1 MMNKFLLTPLLIV
14 AGMLTIDAQNST
26 SKNFGPDIQRCSTVE
41 YEQIMLERDPQTMT
55 SRETNELVTQLIE
68 QKKLQR
74 TNNEIQDETNV
85 LTIPVVVHVI
95 HNGDAYGLNENI
107 KDEQV
112 LSQIDVL
119 NEDFRRLIGS
129 PGFNSNPIG
138 ADVEI
143 EFCLAKR
150 DPDDQPTT
158 GINRVQLSAANYN
171 SIQSVENIKPFTIW
185 DPNKYMNIW
194 VVNLGGGLLG
204 YAQFPNNSPGQAFTD
219 GVVIG
224 HKYFGSRTKFPLG
237 TYSSPYDKGRTL
249 THEAGH
255 YFGLIHIWGDNSNC
269 VVNATDSAQDFCP
282 DTPAASQDNG
292 GCPFVDSCPVSP
304 GNDMVENYMDYT
316 NDACMNIFTLNQ
328 KTRMRTYLTT
338 FNRRQQLLTALSCQE
353 VLSTPAFEMLQG
365 INLYPNPTQNLLNIQ
380 VNNSNLIPES
390 YVVYNTLGQRMITK
404 AIESNLDLSID
415 TSNFTNGVY
424 FIQITREGESK
435 TLQFVKN

>member
-1 MMNKFLLTPLLIV
+1 MNKFILTSLLIATGV
-14 AGMLTIDAQNST
+14 LTINAQNSP
-26 SKNFGPDIQRCSTVE
+26 SKNFGPEIQRCSTVE
-41 YEQIMLERDPQTMT
+41 YEQIMLERDPSMMS

-74 TNNEIQDETNV
+74 TNNEIQDEGNI

-95 HNGDAYGLNENI
+95 HNGDAYGSNENI
-107 KDEQV
+107 RDEQV

-119 NEDFRRLIGS
+119 NEDFRRLLGS
-129 PGFNSNPIG
+129 PGFNSNPVG

-158 GINRVQLSAANYN
+158 GIDRVQLSDASYN

-204 YAQFPNNSPGQAFTD
+204 YAQFPSNSPGQAFTD

-224 HKYFGSRTKFPLG
+224 HKYFGSRTKFPAG

-249 THEAGH
+249 THETGH
-255 YFGLIHIWGDNSNC
+255 FLGLVHIWGDNSNC

-282 DTPAASQDNG
+282 DTPAASQENG
-292 GCPFVDSCPVSP
+292 GCPFVDSCPASP

-380 VNNSNLIPES
+380 INNSDLLPES
-390 YVVYNTLGQRMITK
+390 YVVYNTLGQRIISK
-404 AIESNLDLSID
+404 AVQSNLDLSIE
-415 TSNFTNGVY
+415 TSNFSNGIY
-424 FIQITREGESK
+424 FIQISREGESK